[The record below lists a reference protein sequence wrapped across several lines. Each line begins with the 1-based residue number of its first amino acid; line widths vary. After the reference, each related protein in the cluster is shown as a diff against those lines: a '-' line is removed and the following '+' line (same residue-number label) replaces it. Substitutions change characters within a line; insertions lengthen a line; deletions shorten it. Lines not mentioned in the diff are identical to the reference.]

1 MSETPRRKP
10 KVKPV
15 IRGQMRFINLDLE
28 VAVGEDSPV
37 RAVWAFAEAV
47 DLSVFYDSIR
57 SQEGELGRPATDPKL
72 LFALW
77 VMATL
82 DGVGSARE
90 LERLCQT
97 DLRYMWLC
105 GEERPNHHTLGDFRN
120 RSGRALDAVLSQT
133 VARLMDEDLVE
144 MNRVAQD
151 GVRVRAW
158 AGAGSYRQK
167 RRLRQ
172 LLQMANEQVKL
183 LNEERDED
191 PNASSRRA
199 RSARERAA
207 KDRLKRVERALAKM
221 PEAEERKKS
230 DNGKKKTEPRTSTT
244 DPDAT
249 VMKMADGGYRPAY
262 NVQNVTDTA
271 TKVIV
276 AVEVTSD
283 GTDMQQMEP
292 MADLVDQMYGG
303 LPEEWLADGGYLSLE
318 VIDRLSRRNCK
329 VFGPPRKRKSTGP
342 KRGDPPGVRA
352 WRERMETPEGQAIY
366 KERAATAELVF
377 AHQRNRGLRQFMVRG
392 LDPVRAVA
400 LLHAIAHNFVRM
412 RSLGFAF

>member
-1 MSETPRRKP
+1 MSETPPRKP

-120 RSGRALDAVLSQT
+120 RSGRALDTVLSQT
-133 VARLMDEDLVE
+133 VARLMNEDLVE

-158 AGAGSYRQK
+158 AGAGSFRQK

-172 LLQMANEQVKL
+172 LLLMAKEQVKL

-191 PNASSRRA
+191 PNASTRRA

-207 KDRLKRVERALAKM
+207 KDRLKRVERALDKM

-230 DNGKKKTEPRTSTT
+230 DNGKKKTQPRTSTT
-244 DPDAT
+244 DPDAK

-262 NVQNVTDTA
+262 NIQNVTDTV

-292 MADLVDQMYGG
+292 MADQVDQRYGG
-303 LPEEWLADGGYLSLE
+303 LPDEWLVDGGYLSLE
-318 VIDRLSRRNCK
+318 VIDRLSRRNCR

-342 KRGDPPGVRA
+342 KRYDLPGVRA

-366 KERAATAELVF
+366 KERAATAELVI
-377 AHQRNRGLRQFMVRG
+377 AHQRNRGLRQLLVRG
-392 LDPVRAVA
+392 IEHVRAVA
-400 LLHAIAHNFVRM
+400 LLHAIVHNFVRM